1 MGNSHSEALTPA
13 VSCKWGNFG
22 GEEVYVIWKK
32 LWGLNLPPKFAL
44 FSWKV
49 IHRIL
54 PVREVLVRRGMAE
67 DVLCPV
73 CGLGRES
80 LEHLFF
86 ECDAARR
93 VCRASS

>member
-1 MGNSHSEALTPA
+1 M
-13 VSCKWGNFG
+13 
-22 GEEVYVIWKK
+22 
-32 LWGLNLPPKFAL
+32 WGLNLPPKFAL
-44 FSWKV
+44 FIWKV

-54 PVREVLVRRGMAE
+54 PVREVLVRKGMVE

-93 VCRASS
+93 VGRASS